1 MQSWKRKG
9 RYNMANFNFNLVVLG
24 GRLTRDPRMAVTPS
38 GISVCTIDIAVNRAK
53 ADKADFFTVNY
64 YRETAEFVSRYF
76 RRGSSIC
83 VTGRLE
89 LKTWETENGRGQKV
103 EVTGTRAD
111 FVDALREMQGG
122 QAVVTPES
130 EIMQGV
136 TGDGGR
142 PAPGFYSTPEARDR
156 IREAG
161 EELPPFPEL

>member
-1 MQSWKRKG
+1 
-9 RYNMANFNFNLVVLG
+9 MANFNFNLVVLG
-24 GRLTRDPRMAVTPS
+24 GRLTRDPKLAVTPS
-38 GISVCTIDIAVNRAK
+38 GVSVCTVDIAVNRGK
-53 ADKADFFTVNY
+53 PDRADFFTVNF

-89 LKTWETENGRGQKV
+89 LKTWESADGKHQKI
-103 EVTGTRAD
+103 EVVGSRAD
-111 FVDALREMQGG
+111 FVDALREMPRG

-142 PAPGFYSTPEARDR
+142 PAPGFYATPEARDR

-161 EELPPFPEL
+161 EELPAFPEI